1 MFTRTRLSVT
11 LYVQRLN
18 CYSEDGVCCVFLPH
32 ADCVLVTI
40 EINFRLSMFNYR
52 NTMLGLEL
60 KKHSAYAL
68 GDSNNSSF
76 ICLKC
81 YFQHFSPPSR
91 PSSGTLFV
99 FKMRNYFWLY
109 ASVRMLSKMRYYC
122 WLYASVC
129 ACVVDHSILLWRHSD
144 FPESAVVLLTSKSA
158 SSCTQSTL

>member
-129 ACVVDHSILLWRHSD
+129 ACVVDHSILL
-144 FPESAVVLLTSKSA
+144 
-158 SSCTQSTL
+158 